1 MTILAN
7 VGIPLFSRSAIYQVL
22 LLLPIIAIEAYL
34 HRRTLSMSW
43 KRATAIATLTNVIST
58 IIGGVLFMVF
68 GAWLGVQL
76 FGSSVPVTASFPL
89 PPLEIMIT
97 LIPMFAFSVAIE
109 RLIGGFWLRKFDGK
123 QVTRSFVIANAFTY
137 LMLEILAITQLV
149 RSLYRF

>member
-97 LIPMFAFSVAIE
+97 LIPMFAFSVAI
-109 RLIGGFWLRKFDGK
+109 GGFWLRKFDGK